1 MYSKVNSKK
10 IGSEIWRMENES
22 KNWRYQIPMYF
33 YETKKLNTRQQQKNY
48 ILEIGVFEY
57 NI

>member
-1 MYSKVNSKK
+1 MYSKVNNKK

-22 KNWRYQIPMYF
+22 KNWRYQIPMHF

-48 ILEIGVFEY
+48 ILGIGV
-57 NI
+57 